1 MDPSDDAIPAY
12 FIHGAAGSW
21 VQLDVWA
28 SPQTG
33 YSLDKSGNLLV
44 SGAGAFYAC
53 LTNTDFST
61 GVIGVFYTTAGAP
74 IPSGCYVIQLQAVY
88 CEEDLNNCA

>member
-1 MDPSDDAIPAY
+1 MCLETDR
-12 FIHGAAGSW
+12 
-21 VQLDVWA
+21 VC
-28 SPQTG
+28 
-33 YSLDKSGNLLV
+33 LLMCNDHL
-44 SGAGAFYAC
+44 AC

>member
-44 SGAGAFYAC
+44 SGAGAFYGMF
-53 LTNTDFST
+53 LH
-61 GVIGVFYTTAGAP
+61 
-74 IPSGCYVIQLQAVY
+74 
-88 CEEDLNNCA
+88 DLRCV